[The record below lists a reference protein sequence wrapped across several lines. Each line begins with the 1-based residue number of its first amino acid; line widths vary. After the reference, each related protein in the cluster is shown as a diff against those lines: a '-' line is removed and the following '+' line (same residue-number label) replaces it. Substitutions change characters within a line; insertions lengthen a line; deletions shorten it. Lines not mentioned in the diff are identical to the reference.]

1 MKRMI
6 QKGFTLLEITIA
18 LAILAMSV
26 TILIDAQG
34 SAAWMIDDTNN
45 IRVATLLAEEKMT
58 EAHLRLE
65 EEGWKDSDIEENGD
79 FADFGSEDWRQGNSQ
94 IEDNNYEQFKWAY
107 TIRRIELELPSQLGS
122 LADELGGSGY
132 FGDQNSEDVQ
142 NNTFD
147 LGDLGISPDVI
158 TEYLSNYIREVRV
171 RVWWG
176 EDPEGDDQLE
186 IITHIIN
193 PSGVVT
199 ETGEEDGAQ

>member
-79 FADFGSEDWRQGNSQ
+79 FADFAFATAPRVCQPG
-94 IEDNNYEQFKWAY
+94 
-107 TIRRIELELPSQLGS
+107 
-122 LADELGGSGY
+122 
-132 FGDQNSEDVQ
+132 
-142 NNTFD
+142 
-147 LGDLGISPDVI
+147 
-158 TEYLSNYIREVRV
+158 EV
-171 RVWWG
+171 
-176 EDPEGDDQLE
+176 L
-186 IITHIIN
+186 
-193 PSGVVT
+193 
-199 ETGEEDGAQ
+199 